1 MTVSAALSR
10 SAAAGGR
17 VPIGLLAFGSATFV
31 AGLFAAPA
39 AVWPAY
45 LASVFALTTAGLGAA
60 VFVSLHHVTGARW
73 GRAVLPIAHAVTT
86 VLPWA
91 GLAHLVLPFGV
102 ATLHPW
108 ADPAAV
114 ASDHALAGRAGW
126 MTVPLVVGRTAVA
139 FGVWGVLTRVLV
151 ARSRATTTEVN
162 EAARVR
168 AVRAGVWFLL
178 AFAPTFSVYGF
189 DWVLSL
195 ERTFASTMFAVY
207 HFSGL
212 FLGAVA
218 LVTILAI
225 RAHRRGRLVP
235 EPAWAETLHDLGKL
249 VFAFAFFW
257 GYIWYCQYMLI
268 WYTNLPEETPHYL
281 LRHRGAW
288 EPVAV
293 LNVVLQWLVP
303 FVVLMPRAMKRNETV
318 LLRVCGVVLVGRAA
332 DLALAIL
339 APIHGATLPRFVW
352 EVGVFAGAFGGF
364 LVLWRR
370 ATDGPADRR
379 GGGGTA
385 SAHA

>member
-1 MTVSAALSR
+1 MTVAPALPRSSR
-10 SAAAGGR
+10 GR
-17 VPIGLLAFGSATFV
+17 RTPIVLLALGGATFA
-31 AGLFAAPA
+31 AGLFRAPA

-45 LASVFALTTAGLGAA
+45 LASVFALTTVGLGAA
-60 VFVSLHHVTGARW
+60 VFVALHHVTGARW
-73 GRAVLPIAHAVTT
+73 GRAVLPVAHAVTT

-114 ASDHALAGRAGW
+114 AADHALSGRAGW
-126 MTVPLVVGRTAVA
+126 MTVPWVIGRTAVA
-139 FGVWGVLTRVLV
+139 FGAWVLLARVLV
-151 ARSRATTTEVN
+151 ARSRATTTDSPAGARS
-162 EAARVR
+162 AA
-168 AVRAGVWFLL
+168 ARAGVRFLL

-225 RAHRRGRLVP
+225 RRRRSGRLAP
-235 EPAWAETLHDLGKL
+235 DPAWSETLHDLGKL

-268 WYTNLPEETPHYL
+268 WYTNLPEETPHYVI
-281 LRHRGAW
+281 RHRGAW

-303 FVVLMPRAMKRNETV
+303 FVILMPRAMKRNETV
-318 LLRVCGVVLVGRAA
+318 LLRVCAVVLVGRVA
-332 DLALAIL
+332 DLALAVL
-339 APIHGATLPRFVW
+339 APVHGAALPGLAW
-352 EVGVFAGAFGGF
+352 ELGVSLGGVGAF

-370 ATDGPADRR
+370 ATDGSDEPPTTDVVAR
-379 GGGGTA
+379 A
-385 SAHA
+385 QA